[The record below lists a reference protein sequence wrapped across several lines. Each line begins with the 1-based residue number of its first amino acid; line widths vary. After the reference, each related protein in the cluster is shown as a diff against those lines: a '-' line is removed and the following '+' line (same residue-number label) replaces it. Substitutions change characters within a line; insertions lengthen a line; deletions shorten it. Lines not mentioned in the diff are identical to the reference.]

1 VLTVAGFIVARALA
15 ERDARR
21 NSEQRAQVASAQ
33 MHGLVGQARSLTES
47 LQRFMLDASG
57 IGVTSDEFARNALR
71 WLTPAGFSAAAW
83 VERVPDRRRAAYER
97 RVGQPIV
104 TPDEGRRV
112 VAPGSRSSYLPATLV
127 SGFPPMAVPG
137 TDLSGT
143 PGMAR
148 TLTRASRLD
157 DVAATPIAPART
169 GTSGLFLVAPAPNLI
184 GELLRPGYVV
194 VFVSSLSLRAAAT
207 DAPNAVIRGVDAS
220 TQPPERPETESET
233 FAAAGQRFEVVVPRE
248 SVQGA
253 AAGLPWIVLAG
264 GLLVAALG
272 GALGLNA
279 ARRSRAQEELDRIF
293 TMSQDLIAVADFDG
307 RFTRVNP
314 AAEEILGYTEEE
326 LLARPYVDL
335 VYPAD
340 RERTAAEA
348 GSIAQGK
355 PAVSFENRYVHRDGS
370 LKVLDWT
377 TTPDVENK
385 LMYTVARDVTERRKA
400 EAEVERL
407 ADEQAA
413 LRRVA
418 TLVARE
424 ASQAEIFTAI
434 AEECSQL
441 FGTEDI
447 GMVRYEHDSNQRV
460 LASVGTFSEVFPTG
474 SRQPLGGENAASR
487 VFETGQPVR
496 IDDYERASGPI
507 AEAVRPTGLRSVVGA
522 PIMVEGGLWGAM
534 IMGTTGDEPLP
545 PETELRLGQFTD
557 LMATAIAN
565 TESRARANELA
576 EEQAALR
583 RVATLVAK
591 EAPPSDVL
599 AKVAEE
605 LANVIEDVDCVIA
618 RDEGDGHVSIVGT
631 WGAGMGA
638 TARVGQRFPVDGD
651 SVVASVLR
659 VGGTC
664 RIDDYSTTTGTTSE
678 RGREHG
684 IRSAAGCP
692 ISVRGRTW
700 GVVAVAKYEPGPLAP
715 ETETRMTQFTDLVA
729 TAVANAEART
739 EVARLAD
746 EQTALRRVATLIG
759 EGALPTAVFDA
770 VAAEMER
777 LLDADRVVL
786 NRYEAGAEVTVVAHR
801 GSEAWRLPP
810 GSRVSADGGT
820 VSSLVRDTERPARL
834 ERSEPADAAVAELAE
849 VLHAGTAVGAPIA
862 VEGRLWGV
870 IHALWN
876 PEKSP
881 PADTEGRMEK
891 FAQLLETAIANADSR
906 DQLTASRARL
916 LSAGDEARRRVVRD
930 LHDGA
935 QQRLVHAIVTLKLAQ
950 RAFREDDGTAEL
962 LLDQALEQAEQGNE
976 ELRELAHGM
985 LPSALSSGGLGAG
998 VDAFAARLDLPVRVD
1013 VPAARFP
1020 AEVEA
1025 SAYFIVAEAL
1035 TNVVKH
1041 SHARSAEVRVSADDH
1056 VLRVEVRDDG
1066 VGGADADGQGL
1077 VGLGDRAT
1085 ALGGRLTIK
1094 SPADGGTLV
1103 AATLP
1108 LPGEV
1113 RPFEP
1118 GAAHHRN

>member
-1 VLTVAGFIVARALA
+1 
-15 ERDARR
+15 
-21 NSEQRAQVASAQ
+21 
-33 MHGLVGQARSLTES
+33 M
-47 LQRFMLDASG
+47 
-57 IGVTSDEFARNALR
+57 
-71 WLTPAGFSAAAW
+71 
-83 VERVPDRRRAAYER
+83 
-97 RVGQPIV
+97 
-104 TPDEGRRV
+104 
-112 VAPGSRSSYLPATLV
+112 
-127 SGFPPMAVPG
+127 
-137 TDLSGT
+137 
-143 PGMAR
+143 
-148 TLTRASRLD
+148 
-157 DVAATPIAPART
+157 
-169 GTSGLFLVAPAPNLI
+169 
-184 GELLRPGYVV
+184 V
-194 VFVSSLSLRAAAT
+194 VFVSEPEAACGGDGRADGADQRPPALRRKPRERAET
-207 DAPNAVIRGVDAS
+207 AS
-220 TQPPERPETESET
+220 KT
-233 FAAAGQRFEVVVPRE
+233 FTAAGQRFDVVVPRE

-253 AAGLPWIVLAG
+253 AAVLPWIILAG
-264 GLLVAALG
+264 GLVVAALG

-279 ARRSRAQEELDRIF
+279 ARRARAQDELDRIF
-293 TMSQDLIAVADFDG
+293 TLSQDLIAVADFDG

-314 AAEEILGYTEEE
+314 AAEDILGYTEEE

-335 VYPAD
+335 VHPAD
-340 RERTAAEA
+340 RDSTEAEA
-348 GSIAQGK
+348 DALAQGK
-355 PAVSFENRYVHRDGS
+355 PTLSFENRFIRKDGS
-370 LKVLDWT
+370 LRVLDWT
-377 TTPDVENK
+377 TTPDVENR
-385 LMYTVARDVTERRKA
+385 LMYGVARDVTERRQA

-418 TLVARE
+418 TLVARD
-424 ASQAEIFTAI
+424 ASQAELFTAI
-434 AEECSQL
+434 AEECAQL
-441 FGTEDI
+441 FGTGDI
-447 GMVRYEHDSNQRV
+447 GMVRYEADRDQLV
-460 LASVGTFSEVFPTG
+460 LASAGTFKEVFPTG

-487 VFETGQPVR
+487 VFRTGQPAR
-496 IDDYERASGPI
+496 IDDYSRASGPI
-507 AEAVRPTGLRSVVGA
+507 AEAVRPTGLRSAVA
-522 PIMVEGGLWGAM
+522 TPIMVEGGLWGAM
-534 IMGTTGDEPLP
+534 ITGTTGEEPLP
-545 PETELRLGQFTD
+545 PETEFRLGQFTE

-565 TESRARANELA
+565 TESRARADRLT

-591 EAPPSDVL
+591 EAPPAEVF

-618 RDEGDGHVSIVGT
+618 RDEGDGHVSVVGT

-659 VGGTC
+659 DGRPC
-664 RIDDYSTTTGTTSE
+664 RIDDYSTTTGTTAE

-746 EQTALRRVATLIG
+746 EQAALRRVATLIG

-786 NRYEAGAEVTVVAHR
+786 NRYEAGTEVTVVAHR

-810 GSRVSADGGT
+810 GSRVSAEGGT

-849 VLHAGTAVGAPIA
+849 VLGAGTAVGAPI
-862 VEGRLWGV
+862 VVDGRLWGV
-870 IHALWN
+870 IHADWN

-881 PADTEGRMEK
+881 PADTEGRMEQ

-962 LLDQALEQAEQGNE
+962 LLGEALEQAEQGNE
-976 ELRELAHGM
+976 ELRTLAHGM

-1041 SHARSAEVRVSADDH
+1041 SHARSAEVSVSVADE

-1066 VGGADADGQGL
+1066 VGGADPDGQGL

-1085 ALGGRLTIK
+1085 ALGGRLTIE

-1103 AATLP
+1103 AAAIP

-1118 GAAHHRN
+1118 GTAHHRN